1 MLEWICLKVLGA
13 ARLMTCVM
21 DYCSRSFMYPFW
33 ALVQHFGPMRA
44 FVSELCWAVKDILKV
59 SALTAI
65 TGSRARQQL
74 KQDEFVVLNVI
85 IAGMVSRLWV
95 YFRAIGRELVPL
107 YGHIQD
113 LLTNVSSIHPRPFI
127 TGCPLPINLME
138 FLGQSWSSLLPKG
151 LNLAGSCADQ
161 NQQTLA
167 PSNSTVE
174 HSEDVGVAV
183 QRVQDVDC
191 DLNPSVKIFKTF
203 RPEPIQSSSSLKR
216 QRGEQEKVFHAQV
229 RTAATLRNLATH
241 LTDII
246 EWCGSRKRKW
256 KRYFSHLHLK
266 CERFERL
273 GLTGRSKSKNQ
284 SSLALHKVIMVG
296 SGGVG
301 KSALTLQFM
310 YDEFVEDYEPT
321 KADSYRKKV
330 VLDGEEVQIDILDTA
345 GQEDYAA
352 IRDNYF
358 RSGEGFLLVFSITE
372 HESFTA
378 TVEFRE
384 QILRVK
390 AEEDKIPLLLV
401 GNKSDLEERRQVS
414 VDEARGKAEEW
425 GVQYVET
432 SAKTRAN
439 VDKERCCL
447 L

>member
-1 MLEWICLKVLGA
+1 M
-13 ARLMTCVM
+13 CV
-21 DYCSRSFMYPFW
+21 C
-33 ALVQHFGPMRA
+33 
-44 FVSELCWAVKDILKV
+44 
-59 SALTAI
+59 
-65 TGSRARQQL
+65 
-74 KQDEFVVLNVI
+74 
-85 IAGMVSRLWV
+85 
-95 YFRAIGRELVPL
+95 
-107 YGHIQD
+107 
-113 LLTNVSSIHPRPFI
+113 
-127 TGCPLPINLME
+127 
-138 FLGQSWSSLLPKG
+138 
-151 LNLAGSCADQ
+151 
-161 NQQTLA
+161 
-167 PSNSTVE
+167 VE
-174 HSEDVGVAV
+174 VTKK
-183 QRVQDVDC
+183 
-191 DLNPSVKIFKTF
+191 NP
-203 RPEPIQSSSSLKR
+203 
-216 QRGEQEKVFHAQV
+216 AM
-229 RTAATLRNLATH
+229 AT
-241 LTDII
+241 
-246 EWCGSRKRKW
+246 
-256 KRYFSHLHLK
+256 
-266 CERFERL
+266 
-273 GLTGRSKSKNQ
+273 SKSKNQ

-378 TVEFRE
+378 TAEFRE

-414 VDEARGKAEEW
+414 VDEARGKADEW

-439 VDKERCCL
+439 VDKVFFDLMRDVRGKKMSENKDKNGKGKNKKNKKSFRERCCL